1 MWTMTELCFDLFGG
15 ALWCLCGGVLDI
27 VYLSREGILHNIR
40 PCKALKVPRL
50 LLLWGKPVI
59 KLEGNSAWIETPA
72 QALRPPTHTS
82 SDLLAREPC
91 WLPVLKPRQAWR
103 DYSLSKTF
111 NSELIRL
118 QDKNHPA
125 MLPLNSGHTIN
136 MINNNNW
143 SHYGGNLLHSS
154 KRGLLFWCLCLLG
167 DAEQETRLFIIWWFF
182 PCEQV
187 VVSGRCLTTVTTHTH
202 THTPHV

>member
-1 MWTMTELCFDLFGG
+1 MCIW
-15 ALWCLCGGVLDI
+15 GVLDI
-27 VYLSREGILHNIR
+27 VYLSREGICTTLGH
-40 PCKALKVPRL
+40 AKVPRL
-50 LLLWGKPVI
+50 LSLWGKPVT
-59 KLEGNSAWIETPA
+59 KLEGNSAWIEAPV

-91 WLPVLKPRQAWR
+91 WLPVLKPRRAWR

-111 NSELIRL
+111 DSELVRL

-125 MLPLNSGHTIN
+125 TLPLSSGHTIN

-154 KRGLLFWCLCLLG
+154 KKGLLFWCLCLLG
-167 DAEQETRLFIIWWFF
+167 DAEQGDTALYNLVTFPMWTGSCIW
-182 PCEQV
+182 
-187 VVSGRCLTTVTTHTH
+187 
-202 THTPHV
+202 